1 MHNVVHSFLRVFLLG
16 ATRVLLIAFLLG
28 GCAVVAG
35 QIVALAAGDP
45 DLMTLFG
52 TDVTEAV
59 CVIAG
64 AAGACSFLLLY
75 VRERG
80 PADGAAGGDGG
91 ATDEGKSVWD

>member
-1 MHNVVHSFLRVFLLG
+1 MHSFLRVFLLG

-28 GCAVVAG
+28 GLVVVAG

-45 DLMTLFG
+45 HLMTLFG
-52 TDVTEAV
+52 TDVTEVV

-80 PADGAAGGDGG
+80 PADGAAGGDDG
-91 ATDEGKSVWD
+91 AADERKSVWD